1 MINGVVAVNNDD
13 GSGYILELNNFLDFT
28 DSMNDSILVPMQAR
42 YNGIVVDDVPRELCY
57 HGVSTQSL
65 FLPKQNFSIPI
76 EFNGPI
82 PFVCARYPT
91 DRDLDEYEW
100 VQLTS
105 TADWNP
111 YNLAHVSSVTSNIF
125 SHDYDSFFREQLYH
139 DLVANTIINAV
150 NVTSIDSSMSPAFTN
165 VAHPSIPRGTYTS
178 CNYKQLCTHKRG

>member
-1 MINGVVAVNNDD
+1 MIGGFRLGIDTHADSSCAGKHVRILEYIDGKSYTVSPFLNTYQPKKDVHMINGVVAVNNDD

-42 YNGIVVDDVPRELCY
+42 HNGIVVDDVPRELCY

-125 SHDYDSFFREQLYH
+125 SHDYDSFF
-139 DLVANTIINAV
+139 
-150 NVTSIDSSMSPAFTN
+150 
-165 VAHPSIPRGTYTS
+165 
-178 CNYKQLCTHKRG
+178 